1 MGLKQNFYYL
11 LKRSAKILQGLLL
24 EEEKDDEV
32 ADIKN
37 FVNLLELWDDIVF
50 GDAAYET
57 NKRREVVLCRPEKLP
72 DENDLKTIRKN
83 ILLKMEELT
92 KKFSYMSSSDCVQLR
107 DAALSRLIILNGRRD
122 GEPS

>member
-50 GDAAYET
+50 GDTAYET
-57 NKRREVVLCRPEKLP
+57 NKRREVVLRRPEKLP